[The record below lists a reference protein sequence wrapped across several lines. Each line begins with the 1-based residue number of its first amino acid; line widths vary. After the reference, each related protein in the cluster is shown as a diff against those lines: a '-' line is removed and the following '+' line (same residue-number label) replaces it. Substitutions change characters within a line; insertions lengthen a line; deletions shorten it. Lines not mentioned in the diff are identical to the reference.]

1 MNIITPIS
9 DKAFES
15 NLLTDGTKLAGTMT
29 DLLTTV
35 QQSENKTAV
44 DRIFLECA
52 WTDLMK
58 KMLDLGNALLL
69 DNFRLDL
76 TLEDN
81 K

>member
-1 MNIITPIS
+1 
-9 DKAFES
+9 
-15 NLLTDGTKLAGTMT
+15 MT